1 MDKVNVLVVSRLDL
15 RPGFLEKIAAVDPRI
30 SAKDGMGQLVAELR
44 GKGKKGPLVDLLD
57 NELKKVPVQ
66 QSSGTQEDF
75 DAMLAQADVIFGIV
89 LFPENL
95 LQRAPK
101 LRWVHIGG
109 TGIDLYL
116 SIGIFD
122 GGITVTN
129 SRGSLAIPI
138 AEHVLAF
145 MLMLAR
151 DAQRLLD
158 NKRNRLWDT
167 FLTQELRDRTVG
179 IIGLGAIGS
188 EVARLTRGLGMRV
201 LATRL
206 SATRR
211 ESGISGLDELYPPSE
226 LHQMLAESDYVIV
239 AVPLTEETRN
249 MISEAELSTMKS
261 TACLIN
267 IARGKIVDQFALIK
281 ALKEG
286 WIAGAGLDVFDYE
299 PLPTDSELW
308 ELPNVYLSSHAAGAT
323 DRRSERI
330 LGLFCD
336 NLRRYLAGEQMLNVI
351 DLEKKRY

>member
-1 MDKVNVLVVSRLDL
+1 MDKVNVLIISRLDL
-15 RPGFLEKIAAVDPRI
+15 RLGFMDKIAALDPRI
-30 SAKDGMGQLVAELR
+30 SVKDGMGQFVAELR
-44 GKGKKGPLVDLLD
+44 KTGRKGPLVDLL
-57 NELKKVPVQ
+57 EHEVRKVPSQ
-66 QSSGTQEDF
+66 QTSGTQEDL
-75 DAMLAQADVIFGIV
+75 DTMLAQADVIFGIV

-95 LQRAPK
+95 LSRAPR

-116 SIGIFD
+116 STGIFD
-122 GGITVTN
+122 SNITVTN

-167 FLTQELRDRTVG
+167 FLSLELRDRTLG

-188 EVARLTRGLGMRV
+188 EVARLTKGLGMRV

-206 SATRR
+206 SATSRTSDV
-211 ESGISGLDELYPPSE
+211 SGVDELYPPSE
-226 LHQMLAESDYVIV
+226 LHQMLSESDYVVV
-239 AVPLTEETRN
+239 AVPLTEETKG
-249 MISEAELSTMKS
+249 MIAEAELRAMKS

-267 IARGKIVDQFALIK
+267 IARGKIVDQPALIK

-286 WIAGAGLDVFDYE
+286 RIAGAGLDVFEYE

-308 ELPNVYLSSHAAGAT
+308 GLPNVYLSSHAAGAT

-330 LGLFCD
+330 LNLFCD
-336 NLRRYLAGEQMLNVI
+336 NLRRYLAGEQLLNVI
-351 DLEKKRY
+351 DIKKKGY